1 MIFETD
7 IIKQIKLNVN
17 YMYFSSSKL
26 NGFFFAETHF

>member
-7 IIKQIKLNVN
+7 IIIQIKLNEN

-26 NGFFFAETHF
+26 NGFFAET